1 MYISLNC
8 SEDVPKSN
16 PALVLGLIAV
26 DVATSCWAGPITV
39 IAPPSAAVPSCV
51 WPVEELNAASIASY
65 SPSKSAALIT
75 LPSAILFAVLFRV

>member
-8 SEDVPKSN
+8 SDDVPKSN
-16 PALVLGLIAV
+16 PAFVLGLIDV

-39 IAPPSAAVPSCV
+39 MAAPSAAVPSCV
-51 WPVEELNAASIASY
+51 CPLEELNAASIASY

-75 LPSAILFAVLFRV
+75 LPSAMLFAVSFRV